1 MALGIKKAES
11 RAGFQRRFTLLDG
24 MIAIAALAAELG
36 LIRSLEFGFD
46 WEFHSKIWTETRW
59 FFRSWA
65 IDKFV
70 MQIFQ
75 LATTAAL
82 CSTIAALA
90 YRLRRP
96 RPRWRRLAGQPG
108 TAAIMVAVASST
120 MTLPLVA
127 LRFSESP
134 ESSAGT
140 FLGMVAIL
148 AGFGVATRWGMLL
161 LARRWQS
168 EPSWIDRLGR
178 FVGVGW
184 IALSL
189 WAIGLRMVC

>member
-46 WEFHSKIWTETRW
+46 WEFHSKFWTETRW

-140 FLGMVAIL
+140 FLGMVAVL
-148 AGFGVATRWGMLL
+148 AGFGVATRWAMLL

-178 FVGVGW
+178 LVGLGW

-189 WAIGLRMVC
+189 WAISLRMVC